1 MTNTRIMIVEDESIV
16 AMDIEIRLK
25 RMGYAVV
32 RRATSGTEAVQQALV
47 LRPDLILMD
56 IRLQGGIDGIEA
68 ATRIRAQHNIPIVY
82 LTAYSDS
89 ETLKRAKI
97 TEPSGFLIKPFDE
110 RELHSVIEMALY
122 KNSME
127 AKLFQ
132 QTKQLQTIV
141 NTLPEGIFLLD
152 ADGEIMLANPVSH
165 EYLALMAPHAPIDR
179 ITMLGS
185 YSLQSILANSDT
197 WLQIEVNEPY
207 RRVFEVTAKPTF
219 ASEVPAERQW
229 VLVINDVTKQHEVL
243 HRSYQQSN
251 LAAIGQLAAGIA
263 HDFNNILSILLLGD
277 QIVLRTQPDLKAEN
291 RQRLEGNVLQIRRGG
306 NLIAQVLD
314 YSRSSHLDAQSCNLV
329 PLVKQTVAM
338 LKRTL
343 PEDIN
348 VRFVYQ
354 REDLVLL
361 ADPNRIQQ
369 ILMNLAINARDAMPF
384 GGEFLISLSEESLLN
399 EDQLPI
405 SEMRRGSWMKIRC
418 SDTGTGIAEHVLPR
432 IFEPFFTTKPHGQ
445 GSGLGLAQV
454 HGLVRQHQG
463 FIQVTSQEGRG
474 TSFDIYLPVLLQETT
489 AAISSD
495 DMTFVDVVEGDTDTI
510 LIVEDEAPLR
520 ENLGDVLE
528 LLNYRVVKAADG
540 IEALQLYDQFGSAI
554 HLVITDMVM
563 PKMGGFELCK
573 ALRARDPAI
582 PIVAMSG
589 YSSKVNTGEL
599 RNLNI
604 ARFMQKPIQPEVLS
618 QAIHDVLQAST
629 ESSSC
634 SDKTEQNAVNMRFNS

>member
-1 MTNTRIMIVEDESIV
+1 MIVEDESIV

-25 RMGYAVV
+25 RLGYVVV
-32 RRATSGTEAVQQALV
+32 RRATSGAEALQQALL

-68 ATRIRAQHNIPIVY
+68 ATRIRAHHNIPIVY

-89 ETLKRAKI
+89 ETLRRAKI

-127 AKLFQ
+127 AKLRQ
-132 QTKQLQTIV
+132 QAKQLQTII
-141 NTLPEGIFLLD
+141 NTIPEGIFLLA
-152 ADGEIMLANPVSH
+152 ADGQIMLANPVGL
-165 EYLALMAPHAPIDR
+165 EYLALMVPEAPRDR
-179 ITMLGS
+179 ITMLGN
-185 YSLQSILANSDT
+185 YSLQSITANSET
-197 WLQIEVNEPY
+197 WLQVEVNEPS
-207 RRVFEVTAKPTF
+207 RRVFEVTAKPSF
-219 ASEVPAERQW
+219 ASDVLEERQW
-229 VLVINDVTKQHEVL
+229 VLAINDVTKQHEVL

-277 QIVLRTQPDLKAEN
+277 QIVLRTQPDLKSEN
-291 RQRLEGNVLQIRRGG
+291 RQRLEGNILQIRRGG
-306 NLIAQVLD
+306 NLISQVLD
-314 YSRSSHLDAQSCNLV
+314 YSRSSHIDAQSCNLV
-329 PLVKQTVAM
+329 SLVKQTIAM

-343 PEDIN
+343 PEDIS
-348 VRFVYQ
+348 VKLAYD
-354 REDLVLL
+354 REDLALL

-369 ILMNLAINARDAMPF
+369 ILMNLAINARDAMPL
-384 GGEFLISLSEESLLN
+384 GGEFLITLSEENLLT

-405 SEMRRGSWMKIRC
+405 SEMRLGSWMKIRC
-418 SDTGTGIAEHVLPR
+418 SDSGTGIPDHVLPH

-474 TSFDIYLPVLLQETT
+474 TSFDIHLPILLQE
-489 AAISSD
+489 AVDGSSSD
-495 DMTFVDVVEGDTDTI
+495 DVILNDVVEGDTDTI
-510 LIVEDEAPLR
+510 LIVEDETMLR
-520 ENLGDVLE
+520 ENLADVLE

-540 IEALQLYDQFGSAI
+540 VEALQLYDEYRSTIQ
-554 HLVITDMVM
+554 LVLTDMVM

-573 ALRARDPAI
+573 ALRSRDTSL
-582 PIVAMSG
+582 PIVTMSG

-599 RNLNI
+599 RDLNI
-604 ARFMQKPIQPEVLS
+604 AKFMQKPIQPEVLS
-618 QAIHDVLQAST
+618 QAIRDVLHASPDLPI
-629 ESSSC
+629 C
-634 SDKTEQNAVNMRFNS
+634 SATTGQ